1 MVLTWF
7 IGVNEMNLGFTTAA
21 RLRAAT
27 IPDIASVATHTGT
40 MADIFEYGALYAVR
54 ATLSHPRITFPLAIA
69 EAILAGLLIITS
81 GLAMGGR
88 RGSRAL
94 ALQALLANATLA
106 ILAFVLTPFVRGAY
120 IEGVLR
126 AVDTLTL
133 DAPQREA
140 LTNVGVYQ
148 WAMRFKLVFQLGVLG
163 LGALALTRTRTK
175 TFFEAVARA
184 TERTEEP

>member
-7 IGVNEMNLGFTTAA
+7 VGLNEMNLGFSTAA
-21 RLRAAT
+21 RLRAGT
-27 IPDIASVATHTGT
+27 IPDITSVATHTG
-40 MADIFEYGALYAVR
+40 AIGDIFESGALYAVR
-54 ATLSHPRITFPLAIA
+54 ATLAHPRITFPLSVA
-69 EAILAGLLIITS
+69 EAILAGLLIIAS

-88 RGSRAL
+88 RGARGL
-94 ALQALLANATLA
+94 ALQALLANAALA
-106 ILAFVLTPFVRGAY
+106 ILVFALTPFVRGAY

-133 DAPQREA
+133 DPPQREA
-140 LTNVGVYQ
+140 LTNVGVFQ
-148 WAMRFKLVFQLGVLG
+148 WAMRFKLAFELGVFG